1 MVTIYAVDNGAIF
14 RRMIATNLNW
24 KLLLNITSNLA
35 KIIFQTATML
45 EIGSAYSLLIL
56 HHQRGILFTYMVMT
70 SLWESY
76 IISAKAM
83 SSLKIPPSTTLLV
96 DQSWM
101 IVPYSFLTAIKLLS
115 LTLMLWRGVRWSAEF
130 LGRKELQY
138 LRPHPHLQEELWKL
152 RV

>member
-14 RRMIATNLNW
+14 RRTIATNLNW
-24 KLLLNITSNLA
+24 KLLLNSTSNLA

-83 SSLKIPPSTTLLV
+83 FSLKIPPSTTLV

-138 LRPHPHLQEELWKL
+138 LRPHPRLQEELWKL
-152 RV
+152 WV